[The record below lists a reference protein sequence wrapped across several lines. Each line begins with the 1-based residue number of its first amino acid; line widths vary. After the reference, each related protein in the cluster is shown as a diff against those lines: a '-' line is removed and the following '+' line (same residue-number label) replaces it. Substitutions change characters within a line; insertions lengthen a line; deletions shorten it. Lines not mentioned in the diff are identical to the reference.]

1 MAKLLAIDYGAKRTG
16 LAISDEMKIFAFG
29 LTTVETAQ
37 LIPYLKQLMIK
48 EKIER
53 FVLGEPKR
61 LNNEASSTTE
71 MVFQFKKKLMET
83 FPEIPVD
90 MIDER
95 FTSKMAQQTVMQ
107 SGLKKKDRQDKS
119 RLDTISAA
127 LILQT
132 YLEMK
137 SL

>member
-1 MAKLLAIDYGAKRTG
+1 
-16 LAISDEMKIFAFG
+16 
-29 LTTVETAQ
+29 
-37 LIPYLKQLMIK
+37 
-48 EKIER
+48 
-53 FVLGEPKR
+53 
-61 LNNEASSTTE
+61 
-71 MVFQFKKKLMET
+71 MET

>member
-1 MAKLLAIDYGAKRTG
+1 MGKFLAIDFGAKRTG

-29 LTTVETAQ
+29 LTTVETG
-37 LIPYLKQLMIK
+37 QLMPFLQQLVKK

-61 LNNEASSTTE
+61 LNNEASSTTD
-71 MVFQFKKKLMET
+71 MVFQFKKKLVDA

-95 FTSKMAQQTVMQ
+95 FTSKMAQQTIMQ